1 MAQEPGLDL
10 HEWQS
15 EYASF
20 EDDLGDDPY
29 AGLQELAG
37 LVERMLG
44 ESGYDLTDL
53 VAREGEDRAVVA
65 DYLAARE
72 TSDRVER
79 DEDVDPGDVGAAIG
93 NLREVFDLLLQG
105 GNALR

>member
-1 MAQEPGLDL
+1 MAEEPGLDQYD
-10 HEWQS
+10 WQS

-20 EDDLGDDPY
+20 EEDLEDDP
-29 AGLQELAG
+29 AAALPQLAD

-44 ESGYDLTDL
+44 ERGHDLADP
-53 VAREGEDRAVVA
+53 VAREAEERAIVA

-79 DEDVDPGDVGAAIG
+79 AEDVDPGDIGAAIV
-93 NLREVFDLLLQG
+93 NLREVFDALL
-105 GNALR
+105 AERSAP